1 MPEYKMSIPTVM
13 RDTQLVGQHLFDHT
27 PYVRAEIDRF
37 LDRFEKNERHRE
49 FDGILRASHALIEAA
64 ETPVEALFD
73 AGKMTTLTDDV
84 NQLTERI
91 KKLTEPTYAKEHEE
105 YLQDIVNKQKEYLD
119 MRRAEAHLQLRN
131 SIS

>member
-1 MPEYKMSIPTVM
+1 MSLPTIV

-37 LDRFEKNERHRE
+37 IDRFEKNERHRE

-73 AGKMTTLTDDV
+73 AGKMKTLTESI
-84 NQLTERI
+84 NLLTERLQ
-91 KKLTEPTYAKEHEE
+91 KLSQPTYAKEHEE
-105 YLQDIVNKQKEYLD
+105 YLAEVAKKQKELLEQ
-119 MRRAEAHLQLRN
+119 RRTEAHLRLRN